1 MGSYFFGNFE
11 HGEKRNYFYD
21 NEHGE
26 RRDYFYD
33 YGERRKKESNRR
45 DNYSFSS
52 PIGNLFKMLKSG
64 DDVDA
69 LIISGKSHSVDA
81 FVSFDEKTGI
91 ITFVKDNGAVFIV
104 GCDQIDAIII
114 DN

>member
-1 MGSYFFGNFE
+1 MGSYFHNDYE
-11 HGEKRNYFYD
+11 QGEKRNCFFDYEY
-21 NEHGE
+21 NENF
-26 RRDYFYD
+26 DYFFDYD
-33 YGERRKKESNRR
+33 ERRKKESNRR
-45 DNYSFSS
+45 DDYSFSA
-52 PIGNLFKMLKSG
+52 PICNFFKILKSG
-64 DDVDA
+64 DDVDT

-81 FVSFDEKTGI
+81 FVSFDQQTGI